1 MLVVHRRIGQRI
13 VIAGGIEITVVGL
26 NKGGVRLAVAAPRE
40 TWIARG
46 EVHDAIAEANIA
58 AVACA
63 ADAQRNASASEEAPV
78 IREEST

>member
-26 NKGGVRLAVAAPRE
+26 AKGGVRLAVAAPRE

-63 ADAQRNASASEEAPV
+63 AEAQKNSTPPEEASL
-78 IREEST
+78 ICEETT

>member
-1 MLVVHRRIGQRI
+1 MTTGLAKTIGD
-13 VIAGGIEITVVGL
+13 
-26 NKGGVRLAVAAPRE
+26 VRLAVAAPRE

-63 ADAQRNASASEEAPV
+63 AEAQRNATASEEATL